1 MRRDVSRI
9 VTALILTMLD
19 HWVFVP
25 IPSVAA
31 LINNAETG
39 SAKPNAWQGLLAS
52 FYGAVSEEILLRLGA
67 LSVLALAFRTMV
79 RRMRGANR
87 ELAMPIGVFWAANF
101 AAAVL
106 FGLGHLPATA
116 ALTPLSAALIIR
128 AVVLNG
134 MAGMRLIQTLRIGVG
149 DGLAFWCRY
158 CRPCRL
164 CLILN

>member
-128 AVVLNG
+128 AYRAVNNLADLIARRHHCDCLRPSPNG
-134 MAGMRLIQTLRIGVG
+134 CVRAPIH
-149 DGLAFWCRY
+149 
-158 CRPCRL
+158 P
-164 CLILN
+164 